1 MFEGAGVGAANQVG
15 DDEGRAGCMLGGG
28 SLVKGSSLKFQL
40 SSTDIHN
47 GCACFLFSSS
57 LHKLFS
63 ATLVSQRWIFG
74 FTEQEEVAC
83 VIKKTRTGQN
93 FFLFWREGG
102 CQVCNL
108 RQTGTQTQT
117 QSSVTKRSEWLS
129 LRTRCLSVGLS
140 KPQSWGNKNT
150 SLFSLVHLQML
161 KCVIPVQVLSHAAEW
176 WGDKLN
182 ALSPLT
188 AHFHHCYGTVQ
199 SQVTKRLI

>member
-28 SLVKGSSLKFQL
+28 SLVKEFAKIPAQFHWHTQWLCLLSVQQLAAQVIFCYTCKPEVDFWIYGAGRGCLCHKENTYWSEFLSFLK
-40 SSTDIHN
+40 
-47 GCACFLFSSS
+47 G
-57 LHKLFS
+57 
-63 ATLVSQRWIFG
+63 R
-74 FTEQEEVAC
+74 
-83 VIKKTRTGQN
+83 
-93 FFLFWREGG
+93 GG